1 MGLVSL
7 RRLVA
12 WQQVL
17 GDTDPVVGLLARHG
31 FGELAAS
38 VLAKRLRQLAAL
50 SLSDDE
56 AEAYLE
62 ILLPGVDKKTLMKA
76 YELVKRTRA
85 APRH

>member
-1 MGLVSL
+1 M

-17 GDTDPVVGLLARHG
+17 RDTDPVVSLLTSHG

-50 SLSDDE
+50 SLGDE
-56 AEAYLE
+56 EVEAYLE

-85 APRH
+85 TPRH

>member
-1 MGLVSL
+1 M

-17 GDTDPVVGLLARHG
+17 RDIDPAVGLLTRHG
-31 FGELAAS
+31 FGELAAN

-50 SLSDDE
+50 SLGDE
-56 AEAYLE
+56 EVEAYLE

-76 YELVKRTRA
+76 YGLVKRTRA
-85 APRH
+85 TPGH